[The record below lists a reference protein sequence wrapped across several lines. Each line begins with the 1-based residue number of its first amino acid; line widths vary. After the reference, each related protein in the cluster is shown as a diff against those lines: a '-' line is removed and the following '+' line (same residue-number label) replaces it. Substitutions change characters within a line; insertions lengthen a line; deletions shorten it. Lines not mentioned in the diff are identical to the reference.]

1 MKPLAILLLLAT
13 PSFASVDCQPGDFLG
28 YFTGNDDATAVSA
41 ALGIDATLLGKVDD
55 PPGFD
60 GTFTIDVTE
69 WKDGTDPLAG
79 TWQWQGITPA
89 NLLTLKANGG
99 WAAYCLLPPCDE
111 YNFDSITQSGTWD
124 TRLDLDGKG
133 LSHASVWSVDCVHA
147 PEPSTLKLVGAG
159 MIAIGVLMMYASWRN
174 Q

>member
-69 WKDGTDPLAG
+69 WDVNDPLAG